1 MSKNFKAAAT
11 GADRFFSVNDTLD
24 TSDTRNM
31 SDTNDAK
38 DTKDTRNTT
47 EKYYRLNLKLDASLK
62 EYLADEAWRQ
72 RLSITSLVNSILK
85 EYKDAHKK

>member
-24 TSDTRNM
+24 TSNT
-31 SDTNDAK
+31 K
-38 DTKDTRNTT
+38 DTKDTFNTYST
-47 EKYYRLNLKLDASLK
+47 QGTNEKYYRLNLKLDPSLK

-72 RLSITSLVNSILK
+72 RLSITALVNSILK
-85 EYKDAHKK
+85 DYRETHKK

>member
-24 TSDTRNM
+24 TSDTRNT
-31 SDTNDAK
+31 SDTL

-85 EYKDAHKK
+85 EYRDAHKK

>member
-24 TSDTRNM
+24 T
-31 SDTNDAK
+31 K
-38 DTKDTRNTT
+38 DTKDTT

-85 EYKDAHKK
+85 EYRDAHKK